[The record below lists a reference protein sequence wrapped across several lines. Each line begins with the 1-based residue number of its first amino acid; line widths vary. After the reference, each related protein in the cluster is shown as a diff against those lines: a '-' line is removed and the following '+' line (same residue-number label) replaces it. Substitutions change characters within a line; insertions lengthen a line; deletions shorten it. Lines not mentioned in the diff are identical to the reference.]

1 MKAGPDIA
9 MVASLVGDPARSNM
23 LTALMTGRALTA
35 SELAHQAGITPQT
48 ASSHLAKLE
57 AGGLIEPE
65 KQGRHRYYRLT
76 GPDVAHV
83 LEGLAGLAE
92 RAGHTRVRTGPKE
105 PALRR
110 ARICYDH
117 LAGDLGVQMLDS
129 MRKQRLVRQTKQDI
143 ELTGEGKRFMAEALQ
158 IDTEALAHPRRPVC
172 KACLDWSERRHH
184 LAGTLG
190 AAVMNRFTE
199 LNWAARDPDAG
210 QPRRQLHPH
219 RRKAVCRAVR
229 KRAGLSAGSGSQLIT
244 CSMSDAGLVDRPRT
258 RLAGGR
264 SWRELRAPTMRRPS
278 PKREMETFTPHDVR
292 INTPLP

>member
-9 MVASLVGDPARSNM
+9 MVAALVGDPARANM

-57 AGGLIEPE
+57 AGGMIEPE

-76 GPDVAHV
+76 DPDVAGV
-83 LEGLAGLAE
+83 LEGLAGLAA
-92 RAGHTRVRTGPKE
+92 RAGHMRVRTGPKDPE
-105 PALRR
+105 LRR

-129 MRKQRLVRQTKQDI
+129 MKKQRLVRQSKQAI
-143 ELTGEGKRFMAEALQ
+143 ELTTEGGKFLAKTLQ
-158 IDTEALAHPRRPVC
+158 ISTESLSHPRRPVC

-190 AAVMNRFTE
+190 AALMARFTE
-199 LNWAARDPDAG
+199 LKWAARDETPG
-210 QPRRQLHPH
+210 SRVINFSRTGE
-219 RRKAVCRAVR
+219 
-229 KRAGLSAGSGSQLIT
+229 KRFAALFGGS
-244 CSMSDAGLVDRPRT
+244 
-258 RLAGGR
+258 
-264 SWRELRAPTMRRPS
+264 E
-278 PKREMETFTPHDVR
+278 
-292 INTPLP
+292 

>member
-23 LTALMTGRALTA
+23 LTALMSGRALTA
-35 SELAHQAGITPQT
+35 SELAQEAGITPQT
-48 ASSHLAKLE
+48 ASSHLSKLE

-76 GPDVAHV
+76 GPDVASV
-83 LEGLAGLAE
+83 LEGLAGLAA
-92 RAGHTRVRTGPKE
+92 RAGHMRVRTGPKD

-129 MRKQRLVRQTKQDI
+129 MKQQRLIRQTRQEM
-143 ELTGEGKRFMAEALQ
+143 ELTSEGKRFMAKALQ
-158 IDTEALAHPRRPVC
+158 IDADALLHPRRPVC

-190 AAVMNRFTE
+190 AAIMARFTE
-199 LNWAARDPDAG
+199 LKWAVRDPTPG
-210 QPRRQLHPH
+210 SRVVNFSRNGE
-219 RRKAVCRAVR
+219 
-229 KRAGLSAGSGSQLIT
+229 KRFAALFGNGEG
-244 CSMSDAGLVDRPRT
+244 
-258 RLAGGR
+258 
-264 SWRELRAPTMRRPS
+264 
-278 PKREMETFTPHDVR
+278 
-292 INTPLP
+292 

>member
-57 AGGLIEPE
+57 AGGLIEQE

-76 GPDVAHV
+76 DPDVAAV
-83 LEGLAGLAE
+83 LEGLEGIAA
-92 RAGHTRVRTGPKE
+92 RAGHMRVRTGPKD

-110 ARICYDH
+110 ARVCYDH

-129 MRKQRLVRQTKQDI
+129 MKKQRLLRQSKQAI
-143 ELTGEGKRFMAEALQ
+143 ELTAAGERFLARSLQ
-158 IDTEALAHPRRPVC
+158 ISAETLAHPRRPLC

-190 AAVMNRFTE
+190 AAMMTRFTE
-199 LNWAARDPDAG
+199 LKWAARDAAPG
-210 QPRRQLHPH
+210 SRVVNFTRNGE
-219 RRKAVCRAVR
+219 
-229 KRAGLSAGSGSQLIT
+229 KRFAALFGES
-244 CSMSDAGLVDRPRT
+244 
-258 RLAGGR
+258 
-264 SWRELRAPTMRRPS
+264 E
-278 PKREMETFTPHDVR
+278 
-292 INTPLP
+292 